1 MHIEERLE
9 SIDTT
14 LKAILTVLQSG
25 QQMATAEFTPA
36 DASAPA
42 EPAKKPRG
50 RPAKTAEPAAGQATA
65 TSGDAPEKT
74 DSAPSQPA
82 ASAETAQPA
91 STAATD
97 VGNAAP
103 ATTDAA
109 SAPAAAPAASAST
122 STAGSEPTWDEVV
135 KSLMSLKD
143 NPAHG
148 AAAVVAILK
157 EIDPNAANVPALKD
171 KGHNT
176 KIMAA
181 INARLNPA
189 AAAPAADPLFG

>member
-25 QQMATAEFTPA
+25 QQITATLESTA

-50 RPAKTAEPAAGQATA
+50 RPAKTADSAYGPGTA
-65 TSGDAPEKT
+65 TTGDAPEKT
-74 DSAPSQPA
+74 DSASSQPA
-82 ASAETAQPA
+82 ASAETAQQA
-91 STAATD
+91 STAAD

-103 ATTDAA
+103 AATAAA

-122 STAGSEPTWDEVV
+122 SNAGSEPTWDEVV

-171 KGHNT
+171 KGHNA

>member
-14 LKAILTVLQSG
+14 LKAILTVLSTG
-25 QQMATAEFTPA
+25 AQMATAEFAPA

-50 RPAKTAEPAAGQATA
+50 RPAKTADAAPGPGTA
-65 TSGDAPEKT
+65 TTGDAPEKT
-74 DSAPSQPA
+74 DSASSQPA
-82 ASAETAQPA
+82 ASAETAQQA
-91 STAATD
+91 STAAD

-103 ATTDAA
+103 ATTVAA
-109 SAPAAAPAASAST
+109 SAPAAAPAASATT
-122 STAGSEPTWDEVV
+122 SNAGSEPTWDEVV
-135 KSLMSLKD
+135 KSLMGLKD

-171 KGHNT
+171 KGHNA

>member
-14 LKAILTVLQSG
+14 LKAILTVLSSVEQIS
-25 QQMATAEFTPA
+25 ATLESTTGT
-36 DASAPA
+36 STSA

-74 DSAPSQPA
+74 DAASSQPA
-82 ASAETAQPA
+82 ASAVTAQPA

-103 ATTDAA
+103 ATTVAA
-109 SAPAAAPAASAST
+109 SEPAAAPVASATT
-122 STAGSEPTWDEVV
+122 SSAGSDPTWDEVV
-135 KSLMSLKD
+135 KSLMGLKD

-171 KGHNT
+171 KGHNA

>member
-25 QQMATAEFTPA
+25 QQITATLESTA

-42 EPAKKPRG
+42 EPTKKPRG
-50 RPAKTAEPAAGQATA
+50 RPAKTVDAASGPGTA
-65 TSGDAPEKT
+65 TTGDAPEKT
-74 DSAPSQPA
+74 DSASSQPA
-82 ASAETAQPA
+82 VSAETAQPA
-91 STAATD
+91 STAAD
-97 VGNAAP
+97 SGNAAP
-103 ATTDAA
+103 AATAAA
-109 SAPAAAPAASAST
+109 SAPAAAPAASATT
-122 STAGSEPTWDEVV
+122 SSAGSEPTWDEVV
-135 KSLMSLKD
+135 KSLMGLKD

-157 EIDPNAANVPALKD
+157 EIDPNATNVPALKD
-171 KGHNT
+171 KGHNA

-181 INARLNPA
+181 INARLNPP

>member
-25 QQMATAEFTPA
+25 QQITATLESFA

-42 EPAKKPRG
+42 EPAKKSRG
-50 RPAKTAEPAAGQATA
+50 RPAKTADAASGPGTA
-65 TSGDAPEKT
+65 TTGDAPEKT
-74 DSAPSQPA
+74 DSASSQPA
-82 ASAETAQPA
+82 ASAVTAQPA

-97 VGNAAP
+97 VGNAAA
-103 ATTDAA
+103 ATTVAV
-109 SAPAAAPAASAST
+109 SAPAAAQAASATT
-122 STAGSEPTWDEVV
+122 SSAGSEPTWDEVV

-157 EIDPNAANVPALKD
+157 EIDPNAANVPAIKD
-171 KGHNT
+171 KGHNA

>member
-25 QQMATAEFTPA
+25 QQIAATLESTA

-50 RPAKTAEPAAGQATA
+50 RPAKTADAASGPGTA
-65 TSGDAPEKT
+65 TTGDAPEKT
-74 DSAPSQPA
+74 DSASSQPA

-91 STAATD
+91 STAAD
-97 VGNAAP
+97 SGNAAP
-103 ATTDAA
+103 AATAAA
-109 SAPAAAPAASAST
+109 SAPAAAPAASATT
-122 STAGSEPTWDEVV
+122 SNAGSEPTWDEVV
-135 KSLMSLKD
+135 KSLMGLKD

-171 KGHNT
+171 KGHNA

-189 AAAPAADPLFG
+189 AAAPAVDPLFG